1 MKTYDSLGCDY
12 CNGTGFYDRIGIFE
26 VLNITEELKELIV
39 SSASSM
45 EIRKKALQEN
55 YRPLIVDGIRKVLKG
70 ETTLEELNKKL
81 LFF

>member
-1 MKTYDSLGCDY
+1 MKLQGIYKIENKI
-12 CNGTGFYDRIGIFE
+12 NGKVYIGQ
-26 VLNITEELKELIV
+26 
-39 SSASSM
+39 SSNM
-45 EIRKKALQEN
+45 EIRKKALEEH